1 MNVFKYFK
9 YIFDI
14 YYFNDENI
22 LGTGDIL
29 MTENENCNVLYK
41 FGSICSSSK
50 LDSKPAVVVQW
61 RLREINC

>member
-22 LGTGDIL
+22 FGIGDIL
-29 MTENENCNVLYK
+29 MMENENCNVLYK
-41 FGSICSSSK
+41 FWLICFLLK
-50 LDSKPAVVVQW
+50 LDSNRRW
-61 RLREINC
+61 